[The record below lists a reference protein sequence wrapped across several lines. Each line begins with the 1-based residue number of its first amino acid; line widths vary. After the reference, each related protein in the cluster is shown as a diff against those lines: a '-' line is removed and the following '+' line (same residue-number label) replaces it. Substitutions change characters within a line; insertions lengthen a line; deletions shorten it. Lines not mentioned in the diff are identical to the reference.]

1 MNGATD
7 LTNHFLI
14 AMPQLA
20 DPNFFHTVTYICEH
34 NADGAMG
41 IVINRPL
48 ELKLGEVLEH
58 MDIHARNLEAT
69 DRPVYLGGPVQPER
83 GFVLHTPNA
92 PWDSTLAITDRIGI
106 TTSRDILAA
115 IAEGA
120 GPDHSL
126 VALGYAG
133 WGAGQLE
140 RELADNAWL
149 SGPADEQILFRRP
162 VEERWS
168 AAAALLGVDLNLL
181 SGDAGHA

>member
-1 MNGATD
+1 MGASSN

-34 NADGAMG
+34 NEDGALG

-48 ELKLGEVLEH
+48 ELTLGEVLEH
-58 MDIHARNLEAT
+58 MDLAADDNDAT
-69 DRPVYLGGPVQPER
+69 AQVVYQGGPVQQER
-83 GFVLHTPNA
+83 GFVLHEPVTQ
-92 PWDSTLAITDRIGI
+92 WDATLPITEHIGV
-106 TTSRDILAA
+106 TTSRDILEA
-115 IAEGA
+115 IAKGD
-120 GPDHSL
+120 GPQHSL
-126 VALGYAG
+126 IALGYAG

-140 RELADNAWL
+140 QELAQNAWL
-149 SGPADEQILFRRP
+149 SGPADKGILFETP
-162 VEERWS
+162 HEKRWE